1 MNVGQEAPVCACSNR
16 WAERAAG
23 RAGGCG
29 QQLRAERCC
38 RAEHAAG
45 GQKADGRAGAAACR
59 GWSARVRGRVRRA
72 RVARLLDLHLLL
84 LRGAV
89 AVVVVVSDCHRNVPS
104 CARNSLSRSLSLSLA
119 CAVRSIACSLAFSL
133 LSLSSLHVAR
143 VQWLGITLVGIR
155 VLRLLQLTVGLVFAA
170 NISIAL
176 WISHRHHRRC
186 QKFAN
191 ATPAMLR

>member
-133 LSLSSLHVAR
+133 LSLSLSLH
-143 VQWLGITLVGIR
+143 
-155 VLRLLQLTVGLVFAA
+155 
-170 NISIAL
+170 
-176 WISHRHHRRC
+176 C
-186 QKFAN
+186 
-191 ATPAMLR
+191 MLRVFNGLTLHSLAYASSAFFSSPSASSSLPTSRSPSGSAIDTTDDAKSCQRDARA